1 MPEYSYRARTR
12 LGRVTKGTVKAT
24 NPERASEMLAEHGL
38 VPLEIQDVRELRLWK
53 RELKFGG
60 VRTRDRAVFARELAT
75 MIEAGIP
82 ILQALRILAQQTDS
96 ARLADI
102 LRNVSYE
109 VEGGSL
115 LSNALE
121 KYPKDFSEFFI
132 SMVRSGE
139 ASGRVSKALLS
150 LAEHEERD
158 AELIRKVRTALIYP
172 AFVLVMMAVLVLIMA
187 NFVLP
192 QLTELFAEADVALP
206 LITRVF
212 LGGTLFVQRF
222 WWFVLLFLG
231 MAGYIVTSY
240 LRTPEGQYN
249 ASAFVL
255 RLPLFRT
262 LLQKLYLARFSGA
275 LETLLEAEV
284 PVVRALLIARD
295 VLSNRV
301 YQDIIERT
309 SEEVKNGGTIS
320 QSLERYPDIPMMV
333 SAMVG
338 VGERSGQLG
347 QAFGNIHRLY
357 RRDVDDALNNLT
369 VLIEPIVIVVI
380 GIGVAFL
387 LAAVL
392 LPIYGLIQVIA

>member
-12 LGRVTKGTVKAT
+12 LGRVTKGTVKAAS
-24 NPERASEMLAEHGL
+24 PERASEMLAEHGL
-38 VPLEIQDVRELRLWK
+38 VPLEIQDVRELAFWK
-53 RELKFGG
+53 RDIKFGG
-60 VRTRDRAVFARELAT
+60 VRTRDRAIFARELAT

-82 ILQALRILAQQTDS
+82 ILQALRILGQQTDS

-121 KYPKDFSEFFI
+121 KYARDFSEFFV

-139 ASGRVSKALLS
+139 ASGQVSKALLS

-158 AELIRKVRTALIYP
+158 AELVRKVRTALLYP
-172 AFVLVMMAVLVLIMA
+172 AFVLVMMVVLVLIMA
-187 NFVLP
+187 NFVMP
-192 QLTELFAEADVALP
+192 QLTQLFEEAHVALP

-212 LGGTLFVQRF
+212 LGVTLFLQRF

-231 MAGYIVTSY
+231 IVVYITMSY
-240 LRTPEGQYN
+240 LRTQEGKYN

-255 RLPLFRT
+255 RLPLLST
-262 LLQKLYLARFSGA
+262 LLRKLYLARFSGA
-275 LETLLEAEV
+275 LQTLLEAEV

-295 VLSNRV
+295 VIANRV
-301 YQDIIERT
+301 YQNIIERT
-309 SEEVKNGGTIS
+309 AEDVKNGSTIS
-320 QSLERYPDIPMMV
+320 QALEKYPDIPMMV
-333 SAMVG
+333 SAMIG

-347 QAFGNIHRLY
+347 QAFGNVHRLY
-357 RRDVDDALNNLT
+357 RRDVDDALSNLT

-392 LPIYGLIQVIA
+392 LPIYSLIQVVS

>member
-12 LGRVTKGTVKAT
+12 LGRVTKGTVKAA
-24 NPERASEMLAEHGL
+24 NPERASAMLAEHGL
-38 VPLEIQDVRELRLWK
+38 VPLELQDVRELRFWK
-53 RELKFGG
+53 RELKIGG
-60 VRTRDRAVFARELAT
+60 VRIRDRAIFARELST

-82 ILQALRILAQQTDS
+82 ILQALRILAQQTES

-109 VEGGSL
+109 VEGGSP

-121 KYPKDFSEFFI
+121 KYPRAFSDFFI

-139 ASGRVSKALLS
+139 ASGQVSRSLSAL
-150 LAEHEERD
+150 ADHEERD
-158 AELIRKVRTALIYP
+158 AELIRKVRTALLYP
-172 AFVLVMMAVLVLIMA
+172 IFVLAVMIVLVLVMA
-187 NFVLP
+187 NFVMP
-192 QLTELFAEADVALP
+192 QLTDLFREANVSLP
-206 LITRVF
+206 LITRLL
-212 LGGTLFVQRF
+212 LGVTLFLQGY

-231 MAGYIVTSY
+231 IAGYIAFAY

-249 ASAFVL
+249 LSSFVL
-255 RLPLFRT
+255 RVPGLST

-275 LETLLEAEV
+275 LQTLLDAEV

-301 YQDIIERT
+301 YQEIIERT
-309 SEEVKNGGTIS
+309 AEDVKNGSTIS
-320 QSLERYPDIPMMV
+320 QAFERYPDVPMMV
-333 SAMVG
+333 SAIVS

-347 QAFGNIHRLY
+347 RAFGNIHRFY
-357 RRDVDDALNNLT
+357 RRDVDDALGNLT
-369 VLIEPIVIVVI
+369 ALIEPVVI
-380 GIGVAFL
+380 ILVGVGVAFL

-392 LPIYGLIQVIA
+392 LPLYGLVQVIS